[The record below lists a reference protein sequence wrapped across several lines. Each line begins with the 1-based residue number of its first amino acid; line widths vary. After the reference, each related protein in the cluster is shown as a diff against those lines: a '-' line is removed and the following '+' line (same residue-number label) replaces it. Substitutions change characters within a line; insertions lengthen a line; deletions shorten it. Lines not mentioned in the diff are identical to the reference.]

1 MPRHDSTPGA
11 SPVVAYP
18 ASHGEADGL
27 STAQLVSRLTDELS
41 RLARDEINL
50 ARMEL
55 LRNGKRA
62 GFGAGT
68 LGAAGVMAFYA
79 GACLLAAAIVA
90 LAIVLPAW
98 AAALIVGIALLLGA
112 GLAGLVGGKALR
124 RAVPGNVPKETME
137 SLRADVNTVKDH
149 ARR

>member
-1 MPRHDSTPGA
+1 MTQSGQ
-11 SPVVAYP
+11 PVVAYP
-18 ASHGEADGL
+18 PSHGEADGL
-27 STAQLVSRLTDELS
+27 STAQLVSRLADELS
-41 RLARDEINL
+41 RLARNEIQL

-68 LGAAGVMAFYA
+68 VGAAGVMAFYG

-90 LAIVLPAW
+90 LAIVMPPW
-98 AAALIVGIALLLGA
+98 AAALVVGIALLIGA
-112 GLAGLVGGKALR
+112 GMAGLIGGKALR
-124 RAVPGNVPKETME
+124 RAVPGSVPKETME
-137 SLRADVNTVKDH
+137 SVRADVNTVREH